1 MVAVR
6 VLREGKLIPRVIALM
21 KMKKDNMKMI
31 NDARP
36 KKLIS
41 FLETRWPII
50 AAKNA
55 RLVKK
60 RAEQKVILPIL
71 RFVQK
76 LKFHS
81 HKLLYF
87 RFAPQI

>member
-60 RAEQKVILPIL
+60 RAEQNSEIELVVLHYYMVTIG
-71 RFVQK
+71 RT
-76 LKFHS
+76 
-81 HKLLYF
+81 
-87 RFAPQI
+87 